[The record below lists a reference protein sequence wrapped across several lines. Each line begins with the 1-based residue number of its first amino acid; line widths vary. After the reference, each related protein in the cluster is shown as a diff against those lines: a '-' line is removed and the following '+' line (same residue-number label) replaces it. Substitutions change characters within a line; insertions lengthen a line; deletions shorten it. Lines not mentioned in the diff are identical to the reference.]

1 MSNVGIRHIHLL
13 VAEHERA
20 VAFYTEAFGMVEAL
34 RTGPLVILATPGGG
48 DTLSL
53 HLAASEAERARVGE
67 RGGYEHFG
75 IYVGPR
81 TDDSIDEAV
90 ARVERA
96 GGRLIERGQH
106 ARGVPYAF
114 VTDHDGYTIE
124 IQGSAELA
132 A

>member
-20 VAFYTEAFGMVEAL
+20 AAFYTEAFGMVEGL

-53 HLAASEAERARVGE
+53 HLAATEAERARVGQQ
-67 RGGYEHFG
+67 GGYEHFG
-75 IYVGPR
+75 ICVGPR
-81 TDDSIDEAV
+81 TDESIDQAV

-96 GGRLIERGQH
+96 RGGLIERAEH
-106 ARGVPYAF
+106 APGVPYAF

-124 IQGSAELA
+124 IQGSAQLA
-132 A
+132 T